1 MADGADDDVVNR
13 EYSDGKAMNGLE
25 DSMIQRRSGFSPQ
38 VAPHF
43 GAPLDGVRP
52 GSTHASGDR

>member
-25 DSMIQRRSGFSPQ
+25 DSMIRRRSGCSPR
-38 VAPHF
+38 VAPQF
-43 GAPLDGVRP
+43 GAF
-52 GSTHASGDR
+52 S